1 MSADSITEYLAT
13 RPEGAKAAEIADE
26 IGVCLATVCQS
37 LGRMLDQSKVE
48 ALGKYR
54 FRTAPLWRLVR
65 REAPAGSAAFKGA
78 ETLAAMQAVCRARL
92 MGQMAE
98 AA

>member
-1 MSADSITEYLAT
+1 MSAAIIEYLAT
-13 RPEGAKAAEIADE
+13 RPDGAKAAEIADE
-26 IGVCLATVCQS
+26 IGICVATVCQT
-37 LGRMLDQSKVE
+37 LGRLLDQSKVE

-65 REAPAGSAAFKGA
+65 RDAPAGSVAFKGA

-92 MGQMAE
+92 MGQIAE

>member
-1 MSADSITEYLAT
+1 MSAAIIEYLAT

-26 IGVCLATVCQS
+26 IGICVATVCQT
-37 LGRMLDQSKVE
+37 LGRLLDQSKVE

-65 REAPAGSAAFKGA
+65 REAPAGSITFKGA